1 MGLLNKLGFGS
12 NKPQETPA
20 TSPAAPPAAKMK
32 KILVVED
39 DEALRNLYVEVLK
52 AEQLEVI
59 SAENGLKGLEIAQAQ
74 RPDIILL
81 DLMMPV
87 MDGKTMLRTLRGLPG
102 FEKLPVIILTNAGD
116 IDSIRETKLFGNAN
130 AFLIKS
136 NVTPQDIIQNVRT
149 YV

>member
-1 MGLLNKLGFGS
+1 MGLFDRFKFGS
-12 NKPQETPA
+12 QNSQPT
-20 TSPAAPPAAKMK
+20 PAAPAAPIGPKMK
-32 KILVVED
+32 KVLVVED
-39 DEALRNLYVEVLK
+39 DETLRALYVEVIK

-74 RPDIILL
+74 KPDVILL
-81 DLMMPV
+81 GLMMPV

-130 AFLIKS
+130 AFLIKA
-136 NVTPQDIIQNVRT
+136 NVTPQDIVQNIRT
-149 YV
+149 YI